1 MPLQYCSFGPEDD
14 AEAEKDRANGGTG
27 VDSVE

>member
-14 AEAEKDRANGGTG
+14 AEKEKDKKNGGTG
-27 VDSVE
+27 EESVE